1 MDLKDDAM
9 FAAYAALQNGQVQT
23 AKECLIVGLEGG
35 SVNNPLDFQRC
46 WDRWKE
52 RVRRRKA
59 GNEKNHH
66 FKICN

>member
-1 MDLKDDAM
+1 MIDLKVDAM
-9 FAAYAALQNGQVQT
+9 LAAYSALQNGHIQT

-52 RVRRRKA
+52 RVRKNEA
-59 GNEKNHH
+59 GNETG
-66 FKICN
+66 FTTS